1 MEPLIDAIFSEGF
14 AWTLIILAFILG
26 PPTGSRFKARHAL
39 KAAQRQRAFQLEK
52 QKLELERTRLN
63 ANRPICECGH
73 GANFHDRTGACVET
87 VQRPNQW
94 NDEGKATGY
103 ENVPCV
109 CLNYVG
115 PSPGITGDIL
125 GELGELGGSR

>member
-14 AWTLIILAFILG
+14 FWTVVLLAFFLG
-26 PPTGSRFKARHAL
+26 PPTGARFRARHEL
-39 KAAQRQRAFQLEK
+39 KAAQLKRAFELEK
-52 QKLELERTRLN
+52 KKLELEQKRLN

-73 GANFHDRTGACVET
+73 GANFHDRSGACIET

-94 NDEGKATGY
+94 NAEGKATGY

-125 GELGELGGSR
+125 GELGELGGTR